1 MMPSSRRTSLAGTD
15 DRRAGSSGWGSCP
28 PAVAIN
34 DGKKDRVPPIR
45 TVHIPRP
52 ELGGEAVAV
61 LVEDEE
67 RMVADRLEVAIVG
80 RLLLGA
86 VDWALRAVDIE
97 DHAMGGR
104 SDCLALKPIRY

>member
-1 MMPSSRRTSLAGTD
+1 
-15 DRRAGSSGWGSCP
+15 
-28 PAVAIN
+28 
-34 DGKKDRVPPIR
+34 
-45 TVHIPRP
+45 
-52 ELGGEAVAV
+52 

-97 DHAMGGR
+97 DHAVGGR
-104 SDCLALKPIRY
+104 ADCLALKPIRY